1 VDAPIY
7 LAIAAS
13 LLLLLLAWATLHTA
27 VQAVGEARGN
37 PSVDCM
43 LLAVRNATV
52 APNATSYGPC
62 LSINGTV
69 IYLS

>member
-13 LLLLLLAWATLHTA
+13 LLILLLAWAVLHTA
-27 VQAVGEARGN
+27 VQAVGEARDS

-43 LLAVRNATV
+43 LLAITTA

>member
-13 LLLLLLAWATLHTA
+13 LLLLLLAWAALHTA

-43 LLAVRNATV
+43 LLAIRNAT
-52 APNATSYGPC
+52 APNATSYGYC
-62 LSINGTV
+62 ISINGTV

>member
-7 LAIAAS
+7 LAVAAS
-13 LLLLLLAWATLHTA
+13 LLLLLLAWAVLHAA

-43 LLAVRNATV
+43 LYVVKNAT
-52 APNATSYGPC
+52 AASNATYGPC

>member
-13 LLLLLLAWATLHTA
+13 LLLLLLAWAVLHTA

-43 LLAVRNATV
+43 LYAVRNATA
-52 APNATSYGPC
+52 APNATSYGYC
-62 LSINGTV
+62 ISINGTV

>member
-13 LLLLLLAWATLHTA
+13 LLPLLLAWAVLYTA

-43 LLAVRNATV
+43 LLAVRNAAA
-52 APNATSYGPC
+52 APNATYGPC

>member
-13 LLLLLLAWATLHTA
+13 LLLLLLAWAVLHTA

-43 LLAVRNATV
+43 LYAVRNATA
-52 APNATSYGPC
+52 APNATYGPC
-62 LSINGTV
+62 LSINGTI

>member
-13 LLLLLLAWATLHTA
+13 LLILLLAWAVLHTA

-43 LLAVRNATV
+43 LYAIRNAT
-52 APNATSYGPC
+52 ALPNATYGYC